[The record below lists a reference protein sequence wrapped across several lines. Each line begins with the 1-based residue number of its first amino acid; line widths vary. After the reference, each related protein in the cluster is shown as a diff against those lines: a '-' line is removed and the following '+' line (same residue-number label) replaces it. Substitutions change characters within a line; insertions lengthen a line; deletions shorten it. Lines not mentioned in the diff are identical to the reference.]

1 MELEVKAEASCVT
14 IRLGKL
20 SPTVF
25 DNFRSF
31 YSLFLAF
38 FVRSRSNGKYH
49 EIISMIYISFLF
61 FRPLTRFGFSVSLFF
76 SSRIVTCRSSSY
88 SSIIYLFFVCFF
100 TLIISEVQ
108 ERETK
113 EIEKDVT
120 SRSVGRRGAIS
131 AGRLDPSRKAFV
143 LAASFLFFP
152 IFLFVSLGSIFC
164 R

>member
-14 IRLGKL
+14 IREGKL

-31 YSLFLAF
+31 YSLFLAS

-49 EIISMIYISFLF
+49 EIISTIYCIFLF
-61 FRPLTRFGFSVSLFF
+61 F
-76 SSRIVTCRSSSY
+76 SRIVTCRSSSY

-120 SRSVGRRGAIS
+120 SRSVDGVPLVRADWIRVGRH
-131 AGRLDPSRKAFV
+131 
-143 LAASFLFFP
+143 SF
-152 IFLFVSLGSIFC
+152 
-164 R
+164 